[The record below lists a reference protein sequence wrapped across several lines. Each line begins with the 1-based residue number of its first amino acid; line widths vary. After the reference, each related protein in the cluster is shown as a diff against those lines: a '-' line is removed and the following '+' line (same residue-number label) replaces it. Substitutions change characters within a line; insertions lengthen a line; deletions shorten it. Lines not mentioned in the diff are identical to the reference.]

1 MHDPL
6 RFALVIAWFLCY
18 MASIYL
24 ALHAL
29 VARLSRAPDS
39 RLLWFFS
46 VVTAPLTRPVR
57 AVLPPGTSEGRVRGV
72 ALGVYV
78 ALLIAARLALA
89 ALGGNPLG

>member
-6 RFALVIAWFLCY
+6 RTVLVIAWFLCY

-24 ALHAL
+24 ALHVM
-29 VARLSRAPDS
+29 VARLSRAPES

-57 AVLPPGTSEGRVRGV
+57 AMLPVGTPETRVRLV
-72 ALGVYV
+72 ALGLYA
-78 ALLIAARLALA
+78 ALLIATRIALA
-89 ALGGNPLG
+89 AVGGNPLG